1 MSSFTKDD
9 SGVSILIE
17 YIFTTAL
24 AVVLFSML
32 LMNLGSIMSKS
43 DRIVMGE
50 ELDIAASILSNQL
63 SDYSNEL
70 QLSNYAQLF
79 SLASTEDS
87 ARYFDLPEPYGGKQY
102 IIEVIDDNTV
112 YPGDPNKHRGI
123 VKVTYAADPTVYSV
137 ATFNSPVPVQHE
149 TIYCITYNMKISLSI
164 AGGNSIMALEEV

>member
-9 SGVSILIE
+9 SGVSVIIE

-50 ELDIAASILSNQL
+50 EMDIAASILSNQL

-70 QLSNYAQLF
+70 QLSNLCPVVFAGQ
-79 SLASTEDS
+79 
-87 ARYFDLPEPYGGKQY
+87 
-102 IIEVIDDNTV
+102 N
-112 YPGDPNKHRGI
+112 RG
-123 VKVTYAADPTVYSV
+123 
-137 ATFNSPVPVQHE
+137 Q
-149 TIYCITYNMKISLSI
+149 CKIFRFT
-164 AGGNSIMALEEV
+164 GALWG